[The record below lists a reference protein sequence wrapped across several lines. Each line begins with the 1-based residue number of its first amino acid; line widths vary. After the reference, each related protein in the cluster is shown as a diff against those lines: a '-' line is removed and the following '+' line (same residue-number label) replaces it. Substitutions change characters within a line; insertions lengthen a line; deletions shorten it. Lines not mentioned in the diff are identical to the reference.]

1 MAGTAPASKIHPAAS
16 ALAEALE
23 ATRGALNEAQ
33 VSVAACLYG
42 APLRNTD
49 PGTFI
54 QQAWWGHRA
63 TSPVYPAS
71 VVKLFFLN
79 ALAAF
84 REEGLIDHEQEDDRA
99 AAEMIRTSSNEA
111 TVYLV
116 GRLTGAD
123 DGPPL
128 HGQALEDWC
137 VARQRVQDWYLT
149 QNREEFAGINVLH
162 GTYQDSPYG
171 RAYQAR
177 RNGNGNLLT
186 ALSAAA
192 LMHDIA
198 RGARPGSAWM
208 MDLLSRDFQR
218 GVPEVD
224 PEGDQVRDFLVEGLP
239 GDVRTWSKAGHTSW
253 TRHDLVYGERPD
265 GRAFTLCVMSEGKWP
280 ANDKT
285 FLPDFARRFYRHA
298 FDVGVE

>member
-1 MAGTAPASKIHPAAS
+1 MAGTVSAPTALVAAN
-16 ALAEALE
+16 ALAEALD
-23 ATRGALNEAQ
+23 ATRGGLDEAH

-42 APLRNTD
+42 ASLGETD
-49 PGTFI
+49 PGTFRE
-54 QQAWWGHRA
+54 QAWWGHRA

-71 VVKLFFLN
+71 VVKLFVLN
-79 ALAAF
+79 ALATF
-84 REEGLIDHEQEDDRA
+84 REEGLIGNEAEDDRA

-123 DGPPL
+123 DGAPL

-137 VARQRVQDWYLT
+137 QARRRVQDWYGA
-149 QNREEFAGINVLH
+149 QKREEFAGINILH

-198 RGARPGSAWM
+198 RAARPRSAWM
-208 MDLLSRDFQR
+208 MELLSRDFQR
-218 GVPEVD
+218 AKPDID
-224 PEGDQVRDFLVEGLP
+224 PEGDQVRGFLVEGLP
-239 GDVRTWSKAGHTSW
+239 GDVKTWSKAGHTSW

-265 GRAFTLCVMSEGKWP
+265 GRAFTLCVMTEGKWP
-280 ANDKT
+280 ADDKK

-298 FDVGVE
+298 YGAGAE